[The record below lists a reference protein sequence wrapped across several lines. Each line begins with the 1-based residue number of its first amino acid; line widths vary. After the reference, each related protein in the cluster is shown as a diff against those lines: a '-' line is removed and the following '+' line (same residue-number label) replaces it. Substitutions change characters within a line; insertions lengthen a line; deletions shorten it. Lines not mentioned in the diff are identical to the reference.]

1 MKNKKNKS
9 RKYKSIKNKKER
21 KTRKTRKQKGGVTA
35 DYVKWVGEGE
45 FGKKGYPFNFHEF
58 ELLKMQ
64 RLIDKYGETDQ
75 ENLRELQD
83 KINQNIVNYITKSSA
98 EKKALMDKID
108 SIHEKIFVKR
118 EN

>member
-1 MKNKKNKS
+1 MTKNKS
-9 RKYKSIKNKKER
+9 RKNKLRKN
-21 KTRKTRKQKGGVTA
+21 RKTRKQRGGVTA
-35 DYVKWVGEGE
+35 DYVKWMSEGE
-45 FGKKGYPFNFHEF
+45 LGKKGYPFNFHEF

-83 KINQNIVNYITKSSA
+83 KINENIVNYITKSSS

-108 SIHEKIFVKR
+108 SIHEKIFLKR